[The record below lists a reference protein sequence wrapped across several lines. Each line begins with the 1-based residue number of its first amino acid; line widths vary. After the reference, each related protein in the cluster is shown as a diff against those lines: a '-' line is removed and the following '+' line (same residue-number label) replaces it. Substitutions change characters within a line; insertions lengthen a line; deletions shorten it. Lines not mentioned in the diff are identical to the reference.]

1 MNVITNNHPTASAVA
16 SLGGLSIAEAL
27 HERICLLYLRL
38 EGCPKEALR
47 VAEFDLETGHSVPHT
62 TDREAL
68 YKRLVEAL
76 CGYEEVTSRPGV
88 GGRVHP
94 VNDRLFEIAL

>member
-1 MNVITNNHPTASAVA
+1 MNAMTQHYPTASAVA

-27 HERICLLYLRL
+27 HDRICLLYLML
-38 EGCPKEALR
+38 EGCP
-47 VAEFDLETGHSVPHT
+47 VAAQSVSGFDLEAGLGVRRS

-76 CGYEEVTSRPGV
+76 CGYEEVT

-94 VNDRLFEIAL
+94 VNERLLGIAV

>member
-1 MNVITNNHPTASAVA
+1 MNAHSMYYPTASAVA

-27 HERICLLYLRL
+27 HDRICLLYLML
-38 EGCPKEALR
+38 EGCP
-47 VAEFDLETGHSVPHT
+47 VAARSVSGFDLEAGMGVSRP

-76 CGYEEVTSRPGV
+76 CAYEEVT

-94 VNDRLFEIAL
+94 VNDRLMGIAV

>member
-1 MNVITNNHPTASAVA
+1 MNAHTMDYPTATALA

-27 HERICLLYLRL
+27 HDRICLLYLML
-38 EGCPKEALR
+38 EGCPLEAQS
-47 VAEFDLETGHSVPHT
+47 VSGFDLKAGVGVPRP

-76 CGYEEVTSRPGV
+76 CGYEEVT
-88 GGRVHP
+88 GGKVHP
-94 VNDRLFEIAL
+94 VNERLLGIAV